1 MEEQEYNERLLQ
13 IEADYK
19 KSLEV
24 NNTNTMLSAV
34 DFLKWCNT
42 PVYRA
47 PIEHGFRLR
56 VQPQFPEY
64 DSYIVIDETGYSV
77 FPKGKFLT
85 TEELYEYWLNTL
97 R

>member
-1 MEEQEYNERLLQ
+1 MENVDLKTEG
-13 IEADYK
+13 
-19 KSLEV
+19 
-24 NNTNTMLSAV
+24 NNANMLLSAV
-34 DFLKWCNT
+34 EFLKWCNT

-47 PIEHGFRLR
+47 SGGLDLRLR

-77 FPKGKFLT
+77 FPKGKFLSA
-85 TEELYEYWLNTL
+85 EELYEYWLNC

>member
-1 MEEQEYNERLLQ
+1 MKNVDLKQEG
-13 IEADYK
+13 
-19 KSLEV
+19 
-24 NNTNTMLSAV
+24 NNTNTRLSAV

-47 PIEHGFRLR
+47 SSELGFTLR

-77 FPKGKFLT
+77 FPKGKFLSA
-85 TEELYEYWLNTL
+85 EELYEYWVNC

>member
-1 MEEQEYNERLLQ
+1 MKNDVLKTEG
-13 IEADYK
+13 
-19 KSLEV
+19 
-24 NNTNTMLSAV
+24 NNANTLLSAV
-34 DFLKWCNT
+34 EFLKWCNS

-47 PIEHGFRLR
+47 SGELGFRLR

-77 FPKGKFLT
+77 FPKGEFLSA
-85 TEELYEYWLNTL
+85 EELYEYWLNY

>member
-1 MEEQEYNERLLQ
+1 M
-13 IEADYK
+13 K
-19 KSLEV
+19 KDKLKNGS
-24 NNTNTMLSAV
+24 NNANTLLSAV

-47 PIEHGFRLR
+47 SGELGFRLR

-85 TEELYEYWLNTL
+85 TEELYEYWVNC